1 MKIRFREGTDI
12 HKFFLSVRNSGSL
25 FKFDKTACMKI
36 RSATITDIPEITAIY
51 NDALVNTTATFD
63 TEEKN
68 VEDRMRW
75 FEQHG
80 EKYPVIVAVEKDQV
94 VGWASLSR
102 WSDKCAYDDTAE
114 ISIYVH
120 HDFRGQG
127 IGKLLLQEVMEYGRK
142 GGLHCVLSRITSGN
156 DASIHMHELAG
167 FEHAG
172 ILKEVGRKFDRL
184 LDVYMM
190 QFIYR

>member
-1 MKIRFREGTDI
+1 MKIRR
-12 HKFFLSVRNSGSL
+12 
-25 FKFDKTACMKI
+25 
-36 RSATITDIPEITAIY
+36 ATITDIPEITAIY

-75 FEQHG
+75 FEEHG
-80 EKYPVIVAVEKDQV
+80 DKYPVMVAMEADKV

-120 HDFRGQG
+120 RDYRQRG
-127 IGKLLLQEVMEYGRK
+127 IGKQLLHDVMEEGRI

-156 DASIHMHELAG
+156 DTSIRMHEIAG
-167 FEHAG
+167 FEHVG
-172 ILKEVGRKFDRL
+172 KLKEVGRKFDTL